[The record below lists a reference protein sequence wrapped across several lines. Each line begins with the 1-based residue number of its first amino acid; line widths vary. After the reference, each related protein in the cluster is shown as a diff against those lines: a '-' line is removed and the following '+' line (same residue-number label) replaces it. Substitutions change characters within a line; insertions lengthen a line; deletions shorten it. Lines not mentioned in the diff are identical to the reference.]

1 LIGKFGA
8 KVPVLRRWVKA
19 AVFAV
24 IALLPPLVA
33 FGAEAG
39 TLTRVL
45 TTLHIANSW
54 LPQPLSLGAEVY
66 VLTLAWTLFFSVL
79 ALIYA
84 TEPKPEV
91 VEESEHEDFFDE
103 FAAEPEPEV
112 RAVPEVS
119 PEPEARAA
127 SRPQAAGDDSMPVI
141 HSLPEA
147 QAWLKKGNELHA
159 QGRYDEATA
168 HFDKAL
174 KIYPRLANGW
184 AGKGRASNALG
195 QYEEALHCYDEA
207 LRLDPRDA
215 TAWHDKANTL
225 CALGRLEG
233 GLNCYNEA
241 LIIDPRNAKAWNNK
255 GICLASLGRPEE
267 AIPCCEKAIALD
279 PTYATAWH
287 AKAAIDERLG
297 RIEDAIAAYR
307 QFIALASDRDAAAV
321 ERIRRHLSALEAEDK
336 AGV

>member
-1 LIGKFGA
+1 LTSKFDA
-8 KVPVLRRWVKA
+8 RVPARRRWVKA

-24 IALLPPLVA
+24 IALLPPLLA
-33 FGAEAG
+33 FAAEAG
-39 TLTRVL
+39 TLARVL
-45 TTLHIANSW
+45 AMLHIAKSG

-66 VLTLAWTLFFSVL
+66 TLTLAWTLFFSVL

-84 TEPKPEV
+84 TDTTPEA
-91 VEESEHEDFFDE
+91 VEENEPEDFLE
-103 FAAEPEPEV
+103 EALGEPGPEV
-112 RAVPEVS
+112 RAVPEVR
-119 PEPEARAA
+119 PGPEARAA
-127 SRPQAAGDDSMPVI
+127 SRPQAAGDDAMPVVHSMP
-141 HSLPEA
+141 EA
-147 QAWLKKGNELHA
+147 LAWLKKGNELHA
-159 QGRYDEATA
+159 QGRFDEAIA

-195 QYEEALHCYDEA
+195 QYEEAIHCYDEA

-307 QFIALASDRDAAAV
+307 QFIALASDHDAAAV
-321 ERIRRHLSALEAEDK
+321 EKIRRHLNALEAVDK
-336 AGV
+336 AAV